1 MLFRSTGKGN
11 KKLLRDGF
19 TPAVIYNAK
28 GESINIQVPTDIA
41 LKIVKDATST
51 TIIEIEIDGKNRKA
65 LVKDLDVNSFTNQ
78 IRHISFFEI
87 DENEDMIFSIPF
99 VFEGISPAVK
109 NNLGILVK
117 VLSAVEVKGKL
128 ADLVDNI
135 TIDIS
140 TLEHP
145 GQTIGLD
152 DIELP
157 KGMHLVNADLA
168 KSAIATI
175 TIAQKQ
181 EEEEISADT
190 AEGATEKAT
199 EEVAEE

>member
-1 MLFRSTGKGN
+1 MKCF
-11 KKLLRDGF
+11 
-19 TPAVIYNAK
+19 
-28 GESINIQVPTDIA
+28 
-41 LKIVKDATST
+41 
-51 TIIEIEIDGKNRKA
+51 
-65 LVKDLDVNSFTNQ
+65 DL
-78 IRHISFFEI
+78 
-87 DENEDMIFSIPF
+87 IP
-99 VFEGISPAVK
+99 
-109 NNLGILVK
+109 
-117 VLSAVEVKGKL
+117 
-128 ADLVDNI
+128 
-135 TIDIS
+135 IDIS

-181 EEEEISADT
+181 EEEESAEET
-190 AEGATEKAT
+190 TEGATEKAT